1 MAVTGNTET
10 VQTVLTI
17 DTSKSAS
24 SMKALRE
31 EIKSLKDQLVG
42 LDQGTEEYSNT
53 LAQLGEKMQNL
64 REINEQVR
72 MTNADFGNTLGNIS
86 NVMSGGVAAIQ
97 GLTAGLSLLGVE
109 MGDDD
114 KLTKNLVKS
123 MALLQALG
131 TMDKAIK
138 SFKALSV
145 VIKANITAAGGL
157 GKALKALA
165 VSNPFT
171 AILAGATA
179 VVGVVSAIIGKE
191 KELAQAEKEAADA
204 AREQAIEWTK
214 LRAELDKTG
223 DTYTRI
229 NDFQK
234 TGLLDQVKYGS
245 ELREEIRQ
253 IAAEYQNANKGN
265 QQALS
270 TAWMY
275 AFKKAYEEAIASGD
289 KYKAFLISLSE
300 IEFDIRRDGQGRIKE
315 TKENYELL
323 ARAAA
328 LWEKQTKKTT
338 NNSKVERDLEKE
350 KYDLALKRLNLQ
362 KTLDDTEL
370 RARYEEEVRAAQGN
384 AEMLLAIEEKYQ
396 AERQILNERYYKNA
410 IALAEEFKKTR
421 KKESDIADVDQTIAN
436 LNKSLQEGADAWEKY
451 KIENAAA
458 NVELKQSKLEAEE
471 NIKALDRQTAA
482 MEREIEITRAHN
494 ERYLELIKQ
503 KWTLQADLDAEAIRY
518 QQEQLQN
525 ANVGIDN
532 DLDALKTRHEAE
544 MTLLQEQYDA
554 KLIAEE
560 EFQQK
565 KAELEAN
572 YNNETMSL
580 LQQRFENEAAL
591 DELEVEAERNKI
603 ERKKELNEAFASAM
617 SGIMSSINGILNAA
631 LQNEDMSLEEQ
642 KKIKTAQAI
651 MSTFE
656 AANSAYSAMAS
667 IPYVG
672 PALGIAAAAAAVV
685 AGMINVKNIQK
696 TKKGSSA
703 SSANVSTSAVQTV
716 QTPTQMTNITGFSD
730 NIELPEQR
738 VYVLE
743 SDITNAQNHVQVVE
757 NNSSF

>member
-24 SMKALRE
+24 SMKELRDQ
-31 EIKSLKDQLVG
+31 IKSLKDQLVG

-191 KELAQAEKEAADA
+191 KELAQAEKDAADA
-204 AREQAIEWTK
+204 ARQQAIEWTN

-275 AFKKAYEEAIASGD
+275 AFKKAYEDAIASGNR
-289 KYKAFLISLSE
+289 YKAFLISLSE

-338 NNSKVERDLEKE
+338 NNSRVERDLEKE

-396 AERQILNERYYKNA
+396 YERQVLNERYYKNA
-410 IALAEEFKKTR
+410 IALAEAFKKTR
-421 KKESDIADVDQTIAN
+421 KKESDIVDIDQTIAN
-436 LNKSLQEGADAWEKY
+436 LNKSLQEGADAWEKF
-451 KIENAAA
+451 KIENAEA
-458 NVELKQSKLEAEE
+458 NIELERTKLDAQGTIDSL
-471 NIKALDRQTAA
+471 NRQTAA

-494 ERYLELIKQ
+494 ERYLELVKQ

-525 ANVGIDN
+525 ANVGIEN
-532 DLDALKTRHEAE
+532 DLDALKTRHDAE
-544 MTLLQEQYDA
+544 MALLQEQYDA

-572 YNNETMSL
+572 YNNESMSL
-580 LQQRFENEAAL
+580 LQQHFENEAAL
-591 DELEVEAERNKI
+591 DELAVEAKKNET
-603 ERKKELNEAFASAM
+603 ERKKELEEIYMSAVSSISSSITAVLNEAAQAEDVSFEDQKKLKIASTIITTLTSAM
-617 SGIMSSINGILNAA
+617 
-631 LQNEDMSLEEQ
+631 
-642 KKIKTAQAI
+642 
-651 MSTFE
+651 E
-656 AANSAYSAMAS
+656 AFQSVAS
-667 IPYVG
+667 IPIVG
-672 PALGIAAAAAAVV
+672 PALGAAAAASTIAV
-685 AGMINVKNIQK
+685 GMMNVNKIRQ
-696 TKKGSSA
+696 TKKNSAGNVSA
-703 SSANVSTSAVQTV
+703 SVGAIQTV

-730 NIELPEQR
+730 DVTLPEQR

-743 SDITNAQNHVQVVE
+743 SDITDAQNHVRVTQN
-757 NNSSF
+757 NNSF